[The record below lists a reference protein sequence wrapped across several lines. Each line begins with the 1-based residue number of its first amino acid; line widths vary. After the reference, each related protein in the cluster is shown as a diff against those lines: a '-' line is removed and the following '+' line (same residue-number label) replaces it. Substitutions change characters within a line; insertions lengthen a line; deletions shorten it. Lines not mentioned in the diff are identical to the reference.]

1 MMGVIEALKLL
12 KGYGRP
18 YNIELFSD
26 SEYVLDGI
34 AYMDRWA
41 AKGWR
46 TTYQTEVK
54 NRDLWTELL
63 ELSRPHTIVC
73 SWVEGHSGDR
83 RNERCHVLANQMAM
97 AGGGNGVEFYLPPPP
112 VRGGLKG
119 ILAAKA
125 ALEGKHQ

>member
-12 KGYGRP
+12 KEYGRP

-73 SWVEGHSGDR
+73 SWVEGHSGDFY
-83 RNERCHVLANQMAM
+83 NERCHTLANQMAM
-97 AGGGNGVEFYLPPPP
+97 GSSMEWVLPAIPRRKPKLFGNHAPTEQDIHSIH
-112 VRGGLKG
+112 K
-119 ILAAKA
+119 
-125 ALEGKHQ
+125 